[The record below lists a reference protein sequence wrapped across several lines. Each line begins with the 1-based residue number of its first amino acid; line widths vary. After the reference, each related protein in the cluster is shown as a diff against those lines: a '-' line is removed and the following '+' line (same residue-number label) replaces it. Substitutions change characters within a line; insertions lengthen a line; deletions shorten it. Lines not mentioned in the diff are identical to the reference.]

1 MIRRIAICAL
11 LVCCSAASLDAQAVS
26 ADGRSVQERLGYP
39 ASAKLLILHADDFGM
54 SHSVNRA
61 TMLALENGWV
71 SSASILVPCPWFQ
84 EVARWARSHPNA
96 DLGIHLALNSEW
108 TTLRWGPVAGRTAV
122 PSLLDAEGY
131 LPLETNVVQ
140 KEDTAEIRRELGAQI
155 DFARRAGINVS
166 HLDSHMGALF
176 TAEGPFDVYLGLG
189 RSYDLPQLL
198 ERRGGRGG
206 EQAPAWA
213 AKSRE
218 IALVDQVLG
227 ISPGVSKEQWFDA
240 YKKMLEPLGPGVYQL
255 IVHLGYDDA
264 EMQGATYDHPN
275 WGAAWRQQDFDLVRS
290 AEFREFLRERGF
302 RLITW
307 RELGRARSMR

>member
-1 MIRRIAICAL
+1 MIRRIVVCAMIACGWTAA
-11 LVCCSAASLDAQAVS
+11 LVAQGAPAS
-26 ADGRSVQERLGYP
+26 GRSIQERLGYP

-71 SSASILVPCPWFQ
+71 TSASILVPCPWFQ
-84 EVARWARSHPNA
+84 EVARWARSHPDA

-108 TTLRWGPVAGRTAV
+108 TTLRWGPVAGRAAV

-131 LPLETNVVQ
+131 LPLETDVVQ
-140 KEDTAEIRRELGAQI
+140 KEDTSEIDRELRAQI
-155 DFARRAGINVS
+155 DFARRAGVNVS

-198 ERRGGRGG
+198 ERLGGRGG

-213 AKSRE
+213 AKSRD
-218 IALVDQVLG
+218 IALVDRVLG
-227 ISPGVSKEQWFDA
+227 IAPGVSKEQWFDA

-290 AEFREFLRERGF
+290 PEFRAFLQQQGF

-307 RELGRARSMR
+307 RELGRARATR